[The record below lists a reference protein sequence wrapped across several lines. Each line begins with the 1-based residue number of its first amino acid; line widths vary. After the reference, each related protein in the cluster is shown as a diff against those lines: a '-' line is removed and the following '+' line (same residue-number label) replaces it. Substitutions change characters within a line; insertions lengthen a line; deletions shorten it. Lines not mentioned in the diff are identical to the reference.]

1 MESQRKIFVPIA
13 VSLTAAAAIMV
24 LAVLGAA
31 ATMNAQTEARQTA
44 LLNNGLA
51 GKVQEIN
58 HQVVTQVVWDDAVQ
72 HLDNQFDP
80 DWAKSNIGAF
90 LFTTDGFDGAVVL
103 DSADRPIYAMRGGVD
118 IDTITLPKSDPA
130 VAPLVDWVRRAE
142 ARRPA
147 GSAPNWPKLM
157 KTPIQAS
164 AFAKADGRLEL
175 VTATL
180 VQPDFGHFLPHGD
193 HAPIVV
199 TVRDLDDAFVSSL
212 GERFM
217 LKDLH
222 IAGPAEVGGVP
233 LSGPEGETL
242 GRLVWTPDRPGGDLL
257 RRGLPLIGVLLV
269 VLGLVAR
276 MLFGQAKAAAQNLVD
291 SEARATHLASHD
303 GLTGL
308 PNRRRFVEQLNLA
321 LMQARR
327 SKRQTAVLVIDID
340 RFKAGAD
347 RIGRQIG
354 EDWIAQ
360 AAAQLGAVCR
370 AGETLA
376 RLGPEDF
383 AIIQAEGSAAGAAAL
398 AERILTAFKT
408 PLRLPSGPLVVS
420 CSIGVAVAMD
430 ASADVD
436 ELLRQAQLSILRA
449 RELGGD
455 QVCFFEPE
463 MDAAL
468 RLRKTLE
475 TDLRQ
480 ALIDDALEI
489 HYQPQVDETGAIIGL
504 EALARWNHPTRGLI
518 PPGVFVQVAEESGL
532 IGLLGLFTLKRAF
545 QDSRRWR
552 GMRVAINMTAQ
563 QIKLTGLA
571 DDVRALMAKFEV
583 SPDKVELEIHE
594 ATLLEP
600 DDQID
605 AALRALKAQGLSIA
619 LDNFGAGASDLTQLT
634 RYPIDKLKIDRAFVG
649 RLGVDPS
656 ADGVIAALCAL
667 ARALNLEVMAEGVE
681 TAEQRRRLLEV
692 GCAKAQGFLFSR
704 ALAPDAMES
713 FIAAAI
719 PGPVMAG

>member
-1 MESQRKIFVPIA
+1 
-13 VSLTAAAAIMV
+13 
-24 LAVLGAA
+24 
-31 ATMNAQTEARQTA
+31 
-44 LLNNGLA
+44 
-51 GKVQEIN
+51 
-58 HQVVTQVVWDDAVQ
+58 
-72 HLDNQFDP
+72 
-80 DWAKSNIGAF
+80 
-90 LFTTDGFDGAVVL
+90 
-103 DSADRPIYAMRGGVD
+103 
-118 IDTITLPKSDPA
+118 
-130 VAPLVDWVRRAE
+130 
-142 ARRPA
+142 
-147 GSAPNWPKLM
+147 
-157 KTPIQAS
+157 
-164 AFAKADGRLEL
+164 
-175 VTATL
+175 
-180 VQPDFGHFLPHGD
+180 
-193 HAPIVV
+193 
-199 TVRDLDDAFVSSL
+199 
-212 GERFM
+212 
-217 LKDLH
+217 
-222 IAGPAEVGGVP
+222 
-233 LSGPEGETL
+233 
-242 GRLVWTPDRPGGDLL
+242 
-257 RRGLPLIGVLLV
+257 
-269 VLGLVAR
+269 
-276 MLFGQAKAAAQNLVD
+276 
-291 SEARATHLASHD
+291 
-303 GLTGL
+303 
-308 PNRRRFVEQLNLA
+308 
-321 LMQARR
+321 
-327 SKRQTAVLVIDID
+327 
-340 RFKAGAD
+340 
-347 RIGRQIG
+347 
-354 EDWIAQ
+354 
-360 AAAQLGAVCR
+360 
-370 AGETLA
+370 
-376 RLGPEDF
+376 
-383 AIIQAEGSAAGAAAL
+383 
-398 AERILTAFKT
+398 
-408 PLRLPSGPLVVS
+408 
-420 CSIGVAVAMD
+420 MD

-719 PGPVMAG
+719 PGAVMAG